1 MHGDNGQR
9 EKKSEGKNREFH
21 LILAGKFNLRR
32 AKYIT
37 GEQLRKVNG
46 KFGEKCGSWKSGEAR
61 WEKITVLL
69 DSGRKLQKPQGI
81 AVFRLP

>member
-1 MHGDNGQR
+1 
-9 EKKSEGKNREFH
+9 
-21 LILAGKFNLRR
+21 
-32 AKYIT
+32 
-37 GEQLRKVNG
+37 VNG

-81 AVFRLP
+81 AVFRLPYFYI